1 MDCTFI
7 QNNLFA
13 IAENHLTE
21 AEMSGVKEH
30 LSACANCAASV
41 ASFASLFELIERDRK
56 AEFNPFLSTRILQKM
71 ENRSVR
77 PGRGVLL
84 LMPGALRPLLAA
96 VLIIL
101 AVFTGFLAGKQG
113 KHLSEAPAYRND
125 LKTMKSDLFISELN
139 DEDKTVELYK

>member
-21 AEMSGVKEH
+21 TEMSGVREH
-30 LSACANCAASV
+30 VSACANCAASV
-41 ASFASLFELIERDRK
+41 AAFSSLFDVIERDRQ
-56 AEFNPFLSTRILQKM
+56 AEYNPFLSTRILQKM
-71 ENRSVR
+71 ENHSVLR
-77 PGRGVLL
+77 RRGVLHQ
-84 LMPGALRPLLAA
+84 MPGILRPLLAVA
-96 VLIIL
+96 LIVL

-113 KHLSEAPAYRND
+113 KHFTEAPAYRND
-125 LKTMKSDLFISELN
+125 LNAMKSDLFISELN